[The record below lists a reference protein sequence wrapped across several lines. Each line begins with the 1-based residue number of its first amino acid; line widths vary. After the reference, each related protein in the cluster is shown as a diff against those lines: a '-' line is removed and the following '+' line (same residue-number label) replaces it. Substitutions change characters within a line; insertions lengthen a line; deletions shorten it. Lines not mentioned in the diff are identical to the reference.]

1 MAPES
6 LLALGFRC
14 AQTSDTVR
22 GRPPR
27 PRLGRMWTAGNAR
40 RSGHGP
46 TTGWRSASR
55 SRQQCRRIQ
64 RRCRTGTRPVGAD
77 ARQHPRS
84 EYGCHVQTR
93 AWRVEAAPLSP
104 TGLISCYPLVPSE
117 TPGQR
122 PAIMAVAASAAR
134 AIRLPG
140 SKPQPDKLAWQQPRC
155 EHTSV
160 TTNKARWQRQITRR
174 YPANGQIMARRT
186 FDRRDELRRHR
197 QMFAL
202 FWPAA
207 TMI

>member
-84 EYGCHVQTR
+84 EYDCHVQTR
-93 AWRVEAAPLSP
+93 AWRRGGRAAQPNWHDQRLP
-104 TGLISCYPLVPSE
+104 ARPSE
-117 TPGQR
+117 TPGQP
-122 PAIMAVAASAAR
+122 PANHGGRCVSSAGDSSARQQAAAR
-134 AIRLPG
+134 
-140 SKPQPDKLAWQQPRC
+140 Q
-155 EHTSV
+155 
-160 TTNKARWQRQITRR
+160 TR
-174 YPANGQIMARRT
+174 M
-186 FDRRDELRRHR
+186 
-197 QMFAL
+197 
-202 FWPAA
+202 AA
-207 TMI
+207 TALRTYFGDNEQSSMVTANNVPLSGQRTDNDATCI